1 VIRRLLA
8 VLGFV
13 AFANVGAAQSWT
25 NDIKPGTYD
34 LEIVFGGG
42 TLEGRLEITAKG
54 DSLVATM
61 HVGDH
66 QSPVRAGE
74 RKGTRL
80 ALVSTSPAMAVKYAL
95 EFSGDAVKGTFTY
108 DGADGSVTGK
118 RRQRTP

>member
-1 VIRRLLA
+1 MFRKLLA

-13 AFANVGAAQSWT
+13 TFANVAAAQSWA

-34 LEIVFGGG
+34 LEVVFGGG
-42 TLEGRLEITAKG
+42 TIEGRLEITAKG

-61 HVGDH
+61 YVGDH

-74 RKGTRL
+74 RKGNKL

-95 EFSGDAVKGTFTY
+95 DFSGDTVKGTFTY
-108 DGADGSVTGK
+108 DGSDGAVSGK